1 VELED
6 EEGEVRWLHRSA
18 CARARV
24 QGVRRER
31 RWRRA
36 AAAAEKRLARDDARY
51 ALIMAPVISAAN
63 CALFPS
69 NKPPSSSSASST
81 AFIE

>member
-1 VELED
+1 VLEDED
-6 EEGEVRWLHRSA
+6 EEGARWLHKNA
-18 CARARV
+18 CVRARV
-24 QGVRRER
+24 QDVRRER
-31 RWRRA
+31 RSRRA

-69 NKPPSSSSASST
+69 NKPPSSSSTS
-81 AFIE
+81 